1 VDWEKEMEL
10 NLGPT
15 FVHESGHALMAL
27 LQGIPC
33 HGIYFERGEDG
44 GRFCA
49 LFANCSGKRSKQ
61 DYLVSAA
68 GVAAELLI
76 YPDRNSEGGEADR
89 DDFSASDAPSFDD
102 TVSEARHILTAEG
115 RALETLISKL
125 KTRVKSVDFD
135 LSRLPE
141 VGMDGNDR
149 RYLILLDENELKALV
164 VQD

>member
-1 VDWEKEMEL
+1 MEMEL
-10 NLGPT
+10 NWGPT

-27 LQGIPC
+27 LQGIQC

-49 LFANCSGKRSKQ
+49 LFANCSGERSKK

-76 YPDRNSEGGEADR
+76 YPDRNSEGAEGDR
-89 DDFSASDAPSFDD
+89 EDFNASDAPSFDD
-102 TVSEARHILTAEG
+102 TVSEARQILAAEA

-125 KTRVKSVDFD
+125 KTRIKSVDFD